1 MSTGTMLLHVLKTQL
16 LLFFDELIVL
26 MPKEQD
32 FLVMRFFIKDQ
43 IPITDVMEYIIQK
56 LIPLEDAIVNKDERF
71 FLDHQVLF
79 EDLRDHD
86 SKVNYFKDLYL
97 QSDTENKEVF
107 WNWFNYFLNIG
118 KKYVALGKN

>member
-1 MSTGTMLLHVLKTQL
+1 MSTATMLLHVLKTQL

-56 LIPLEDAIVNKDERF
+56 LIPLEDAIVKKDERF

-97 QSDTENKEVF
+97 QSDAENKEVF

-118 KKYVALGKN
+118 KKYVALAKK

>member
-1 MSTGTMLLHVLKTQL
+1 MLLHVLKTQL

-56 LIPLEDAIVNKDERF
+56 LIPLEDAIVKKDERF

-97 QSDTENKEVF
+97 QSDAENKEVF

-118 KKYVALGKN
+118 KKYVALGKK